1 MKVVFIGFGLYYS
14 GVVPAFAPSRRQRL
28 GGAVVEVPF
37 ADAKQSC
44 VVGGELFD
52 EIFVPQ
58 QALLCGGLVGD
69 VFVYAAADVP
79 DGLVCLPAFGVA
91 ADEVN
96 VV

>member
-1 MKVVFIGFGLYYS
+1 M
-14 GVVPAFAPSRRQRL
+14 PAFAPLRGQGL

-52 EIFVPQ
+52 EIFVPK
-58 QALLCGGLVGD
+58 QALLCGGLAGD

-79 DGLVCLPAFGVA
+79 DRLVCLPAFGVA

>member
-1 MKVVFIGFGLYYS
+1 M
-14 GVVPAFAPSRRQRL
+14 PAFAPSRRQGL
-28 GGAVVEVPF
+28 GGAVVEMPF
-37 ADAKQSC
+37 ADAEQPC
-44 VVGGELFD
+44 VVGSELFD

-69 VFVYAAADVP
+69 VFVYAAADVS
-79 DGLVCLPAFGVA
+79 DGLICLPAFGVA

>member
-1 MKVVFIGFGLYYS
+1 M
-14 GVVPAFAPSRRQRL
+14 PAFAPLRGQGL
-28 GGAVVEVPF
+28 GRAVVEVPF
-37 ADAKQSC
+37 ADAKQPC

-52 EIFVPQ
+52 EIFVPK
-58 QALLCGGLVGD
+58 QALLCGGLAGD
-69 VFVYAAADVP
+69 MFVYAAADVP

>member
-1 MKVVFIGFGLYYS
+1 M
-14 GVVPAFAPSRRQRL
+14 
-28 GGAVVEVPF
+28 PF
-37 ADAKQSC
+37 ADAEQPC

-58 QALLCGGLVGD
+58 QALFGSVLAGD
-69 VFVYAAADVP
+69 AFVYAAADVP

-91 ADEVN
+91 ANEVS